1 MFLNVLTLAFAAF
14 ESEISFN
21 LICDKH
27 IDDLVELGEED
38 SEADDGSDQ
47 TEEADHSQASL
58 SLGLGRSMTMTTTRT
73 TTMTTSI

>member
-1 MFLNVLTLAFAAF
+1 MFLTVSTLAFAVF

-38 SEADDGSDQ
+38 SEADDGSDNA
-47 TEEADHSQASL
+47 EEADHSQASL
-58 SLGLGRSMTMTTTRT
+58 SLGLGRSMTMTTTTR
-73 TTMTTSI
+73 TTSI

>member
-1 MFLNVLTLAFAAF
+1 MFLTVSTLAFAAF

-38 SEADDGSDQ
+38 SEADDGSYQ
-47 TEEADHSQASL
+47 TKEANHSRASL
-58 SLGLGRSMTMTTTRT
+58 FLGLGRSMM
-73 TTMTTSI
+73 TMTTSI